1 MRYDGKAMANDF
13 RQLEWDPL
21 VQDDCR
27 QIVRLAV
34 REDLDQGQDWTSLAL
49 IPAGRTGAA
58 MVVARTDGVIA
69 GLRAGELALREMEV
83 AVEWST
89 NVDDGDSVTA
99 GQGVARLA
107 GSTRDILTT
116 ERIVLNLLG
125 RMSGIATLTRQYVDQ
140 VGNLPSQIYD
150 TRKTTPGWRRLEKY
164 AVRCGGGR
172 NHRTGLFDAIL
183 IKDNHL
189 AGVVNREE
197 KEAVSGEVAQLEDCC
212 PATSAAVEQVR
223 GFIAENQDLADRELV
238 VEIEVDTLKQLSAV
252 LSSAP
257 DVVLLDNMSPGQLRE
272 AVALRDAIADGVVLE
287 ASGGVSLA
295 NVASIA
301 KSGVDRISVG
311 ALTHSATALDLALD
325 WLP

>member
-13 RQLEWDPL
+13 QQLEWDPL

-34 REDLDQGQDWTSLAL
+34 REDLEQGQDWTSLAL
-49 IPAGRTGAA
+49 IPAGLTGAA
-58 MVVARTDGVIA
+58 MVIARTNGVIA
-69 GLRAGELALREMEV
+69 GLQAGELALREMEV
-83 AVEWST
+83 DVKWST
-89 NVDDGDSVTA
+89 NVDDGDAVTA
-99 GQGVARLA
+99 GQEVARLA

-172 NHRTGLFDAIL
+172 NHRMGLFDAIL

-189 AGVVNREE
+189 AGLVNHEE
-197 KEAVSGEVAQLEDCC
+197 KTAVTGEIAPTEDGC
-212 PATSAAVEQVR
+212 PAASAALKQVR
-223 GFIAENQDLADRELV
+223 EFLEENQDLANRELV
-238 VEIEVDTLKQLSAV
+238 VEIEVDTLEQLSAV
-252 LSSAP
+252 LSLLP
-257 DVVLLDNMSPGQLRE
+257 DVVLLDNMSPSELRE

-287 ASGGVSLA
+287 ASGGVNLA
-295 NVASIA
+295 NVAPIA